1 MRFNRIRRAANIII
15 IALLLFL
22 FFVPELYLSRTA
34 DALTEQLTLAEQAAE
49 RDDIPAAQAALLELK
64 TRSDHTVPPL
74 KLFMDHTGVDALI
87 LAIAAAQPMEE
98 REDILSATAGIRA
111 GIEQLREIECF
122 SFKTLL

>member
-1 MRFNRIRRAANIII
+1 MRFNRVRRAANIVIV
-15 IALLLFL
+15 ALLLFL

-49 RDDIPAAQAALLELK
+49 RDDIPAAQTALLELK
-64 TRSDHTVPPL
+64 TRSDHAVPPL